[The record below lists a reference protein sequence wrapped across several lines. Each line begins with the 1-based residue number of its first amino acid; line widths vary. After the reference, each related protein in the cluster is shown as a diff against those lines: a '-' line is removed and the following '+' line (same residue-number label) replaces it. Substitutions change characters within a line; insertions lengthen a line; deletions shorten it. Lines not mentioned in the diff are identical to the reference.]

1 MERMKRKLK
10 GIIMLFLLAT
20 AFITASAQKE
30 SHFLSLD
37 KAVSTALAGN
47 KQAKVSKL
55 EQQIAAS
62 DHKKSDA
69 FFLPRLSASYTVLS
83 TNNPLNVFGFKL
95 QQQSVTAADF
105 NPALLNNPSAQSD
118 YSAKVDLMVPLV
130 NVDLLYMQ
138 KALSAQ
144 KDAAQYGVTRTKDY
158 ITFEVKKAY
167 LQLQLAYQQKKL
179 LEEALNTATSVYNST
194 ERFYEQGLIRKPD
207 VLNAKMHLSE
217 VETKLEKSKSN
228 ISNASDYISMLMG
241 QATGTDYQV
250 EDTSLSGSTDKTLSA
265 ERADFKAMDK
275 AIQASDMMVRSA
287 RMSLLPRL
295 NAFGNYQLNDS
306 KLMGFN
312 SNSYLVGVQLSW
324 NIFNG
329 TQTKHTIQSQKLTSD
344 KLKEQFSSQVLQ
356 AQMEWNQTKRDLSDI
371 SFELRQESDIIRQAS
386 EALRII
392 KDRYEQGLEKTTDL
406 LVAQTQLSEQQL
418 NYAATIY
425 KQNLTA
431 AYLDFI
437 TSTTTY

>member
-1 MERMKRKLK
+1 MKRK
-10 GIIMLFLLAT
+10 FLTLT
-20 AFITASAQKE
+20 LILTVYVSGFAQKE
-30 SHFLSLD
+30 SRFLGLSE
-37 KAVSTALAGN
+37 AVSTALKEN
-47 KQAKVSKL
+47 KQAKLSQL

-62 DHKKSDA
+62 DYKKSDA
-69 FFLPRLSASYTVLS
+69 FFLPRLSASYTAMS

-105 NPALLNNPSAQSD
+105 NPALLNNPPAQND
-118 YSAKVDLMVPLV
+118 FSAKIDLSIPLL
-130 NVDLLYMQ
+130 NVDQLYMR

-144 KDAAQYGVTRTKDY
+144 KEAAQYGVTRTKEY
-158 ITFEVKKAY
+158 ITFEVRKAY
-167 LQLQLAYQQKKL
+167 LQLQLIYQQKKL
-179 LEEALNTATSVYNST
+179 LEEALNTAKSVYSST
-194 ERFYEQGLIRKPD
+194 ERFFEQGLIRKPD
-207 VLNAKMHLSE
+207 VLNAKMHLSG
-217 VETKLEKSKSN
+217 VETKLEKAKSS

-241 QATGTDYQV
+241 QAAGTDYQV
-250 EDTSLSGSTDKTLSA
+250 EEPSLLGSTDKILPA
-265 ERADFKAMDK
+265 ERADFKAMEK
-275 AIQASDMMVRSA
+275 AVQASDMMLKSA

-295 NAFGNYQLNDS
+295 NAFGNYQFNDS
-306 KLMGFN
+306 KLVGFN
-312 SNSYLVGVQLSW
+312 SKSYLVGAQLSW

-329 TQTKHTIQSQKLTSD
+329 IQTKHTIQSQKLTSD
-344 KLKEQFSSQVLQ
+344 KLKEQYSSQVLQ
-356 AQMEWNQTKRDLSDI
+356 AQMEWNQTKRDLNDI
-371 SFELRQESDIIRQAS
+371 SFELRQESDIVQQAS

-437 TSTTTY
+437 TSTNN

>member
-1 MERMKRKLK
+1 MKRMKRKLK
-10 GIIMLFLLAT
+10 GIIMLFLLSAG
-20 AFITASAQKE
+20 FVSVSAQKE
-30 SHFLSLD
+30 SRFLSLNE
-37 KAVSTALAGN
+37 AVSTALAGN

-62 DHKKSDA
+62 DYKKSDA
-69 FFLPRLSASYTVLS
+69 FFLPRLSASYTAMS

-130 NVDLLYMQ
+130 NVDQLYMR

-144 KDAAQYGVTRTKDY
+144 KEAAQYGATRTKDY

-179 LEEALNTATSVYNST
+179 LEEAFNTTTSVYNST
-194 ERFYEQGLIRKPD
+194 ERFFEQGLIRKPD
-207 VLNAKMHLSE
+207 VLNAKMHLSG
-217 VETKLEKSKSN
+217 VETKLEKAKSN
-228 ISNASDYISMLMG
+228 ISNASDYISVLMG

-250 EDTSLSGSTDKTLSA
+250 EDPSLSGATDKTLPA
-265 ERADFKAMDK
+265 ERADFKAMEK
-275 AIQASDMMVRSA
+275 AVQASDMMVRSA

-344 KLKEQFSSQVLQ
+344 KLKEQFSSQVMQ

-371 SFELRQESDIIRQAS
+371 SFELRQESDIVQQAS

-418 NYAATIY
+418 NYAATVY

-437 TSTTTY
+437 TSTNTY

>member
-1 MERMKRKLK
+1 MKRK
-10 GIIMLFLLAT
+10 FLTLT
-20 AFITASAQKE
+20 LILTVYVSGFAQKE
-30 SHFLSLD
+30 SRFLGLSE
-37 KAVSTALAGN
+37 AVSTALKEN
-47 KQAKVSKL
+47 KQAKLSQL

-62 DHKKSDA
+62 DYKKSDA
-69 FFLPRLSASYTVLS
+69 FFLPRLSASYTAMS

-105 NPALLNNPSAQSD
+105 NPALLNNPSAQND
-118 YSAKVDLMVPLV
+118 FSAKIDLTIPLL
-130 NVDLLYMQ
+130 NVDQLYMR

-144 KDAAQYGVTRTKDY
+144 KEAAQYGVTRTKEY
-158 ITFEVKKAY
+158 ITFEVRKAY

-179 LEEALNTATSVYNST
+179 LEEAFITAQSVYSST
-194 ERFYEQGLIRKPD
+194 ERFFEQGLIRKPD
-207 VLNAKMHLSE
+207 VLNAKMHLSG
-217 VETKLEKSKSN
+217 VETKLEKAKSN
-228 ISNASDYISMLMG
+228 ISNASDYISVLMG
-241 QATGTDYQV
+241 QSTGTDYQV
-250 EDTSLSGSTDKTLSA
+250 EEPSLSATSDKALPT
-265 ERADFKAMDK
+265 ERADFKAMEK
-275 AIQASDMMVRSA
+275 AVQASDMMMKSA

-306 KLMGFN
+306 KVMGFN
-312 SNSYLVGVQLSW
+312 SKSYLVGAQLSW

-329 TQTKHTIQSQKLTSD
+329 TQTKRTIQSQKLTSD
-344 KLKEQFSSQVLQ
+344 KLKEQYSSQVLQ
-356 AQMEWNQTKRDLSDI
+356 AQMEWNQTKRDMNDL
-371 SFELRQESDIIRQAS
+371 SFELRQESDIVQQAS

-437 TSTTTY
+437 TSTNN